1 MANRHLPA
9 LLVIMDGFGLA
20 PEGSDN
26 AVSAANTPFIGAA
39 SDRVPSRRSMYWRD
53 SPASARSWSSSTRL
67 AKASVT
73 SPLTRPTRRF

>member
-26 AVSAANTPFIGAA
+26 AVSAANTPFI
-39 SDRVPSRRSMYWRD
+39 D
-53 SPASARSWSSSTRL
+53 SLYAN
-67 AKASVT
+67 
-73 SPLTRPTRRF
+73 